1 MEQNDKIQLFEDKRI
16 RTAWDEE
23 REEWYFS
30 IVDVVAVL
38 TNQPTQRGA
47 SNYWAKLKQRLKEEG
62 AEQLLTNCQQLRLT
76 AEDGKKRLTDVADTQ
91 QLLRIIQSIPSP
103 KAEPFKLWLAEVGRE
118 RIEETIDPELTI
130 ERALA
135 TYLRKGY
142 TREWINQ
149 RLQAIQVRKELTDEW
164 DARGVQKGVEYAIL
178 TDEIARAWSGMTT
191 RQYKKLKGLTKENL
205 RDNMSTLELVL
216 NMLAEATTTEI
227 SKQRE
232 PSSFAE
238 NLDIAREG
246 GAAAGDARRAV
257 ESRTGVPVITSKSAA
272 QLNQVVTDMIEGVV
286 TEQDD
291 DADPDTKD

>member
-1 MEQNDKIQLFEDKRI
+1 MGQNDKIRLFEDRRI

-23 REEWYFS
+23 HEEWYFS
-30 IVDVVAVL
+30 VIDVVAVL
-38 TNQPTQRGA
+38 TGSENPRR
-47 SNYWAKLKQRLKEEG
+47 YWSDLKRRLKAEG
-62 AEQLLTNCQQLRLT
+62 AEQLYEKIVQLKMLSS
-76 AEDGKKRLTDVADTQ
+76 DGKRYNTDVADTQ

-130 ERALA
+130 ERALE

-164 DARGVQKGVEYAIL
+164 DARGVQKGAEYAIL
-178 TDEIARAWSGMTT
+178 TDEISRAWSGMST
-191 RQYKKLKGLTKENL
+191 RQYKNLKGLTKENL
-205 RDNMSTLELVL
+205 RDNMTTLELVL

-227 SKQRE
+227 SRQRE

-238 NLDIAREG
+238 NLDVAREG
-246 GAAAGDARRAV
+246 GAAAGEARRAV
-257 ESRTGVPVITSKSAA
+257 ESRTGVPVITSKNAA
-272 QLNQVVTDMIEGVV
+272 QLNLVVTDMIEGV
-286 TEQDD
+286 TAEQDD
-291 DADPDTKD
+291 EMKSGKA